1 MAWSAI
7 EKKKTIHWAAVS
19 YQTCLKPLGWGVRC
33 LRALQQQLKILPDT
47 CRLMFYSLNLSS
59 PLWVVMGWW
68 NKNTKNK
75 QTNPKVEFHWTRNIG
90 QPRHIKKEADSKSDI
105 RFWDRGAAKMWERQ
119 PTVLAGD
126 GISKMILRG
135 WGLGWIYAQILRILT
150 RPCYS
155 DKRVSDFQTKS
166 FPHPSLGFYFC
177 YDVSSWCVEVESSV
191 SMMSVKATET
201 KLKQVSSEGRGAP
214 LWCLKY
220 VMTDHLMPTHFQ
232 FVLWLWWKSKGSL
245 LTATEPPLLGFHHLR
260 SPVAEPPPHTHSQV
274 QHYIQV
280 KWQSIETRWQF
291 LLTLF
296 QFPGCGIEAH
306 FAAVSA
312 RLCTDGSCPWSE
324 VPHADLASD
333 AKMIGSP
340 LCLWSNK
347 SSTLV
352 SSRSPFVALT
362 LIPTVTFPKIKL
374 TVIIMAAPW
383 GEGSV
388 IKCGLWG

>member
-1 MAWSAI
+1 
-7 EKKKTIHWAAVS
+7 
-19 YQTCLKPLGWGVRC
+19 
-33 LRALQQQLKILPDT
+33 
-47 CRLMFYSLNLSS
+47 
-59 PLWVVMGWW
+59 
-68 NKNTKNK
+68 
-75 QTNPKVEFHWTRNIG
+75 
-90 QPRHIKKEADSKSDI
+90 
-105 RFWDRGAAKMWERQ
+105 MWERQ

-260 SPVAEPPPHTHSQV
+260 SPVAEPPHTLTSTALYSSQV
-274 QHYIQV
+274 TVYWNKMTIFVDPVPISRLWHWSSFCRCVGSSLHWRQLPL
-280 KWQSIETRWQF
+280 KWSTSRR
-291 LLTLF
+291 L
-296 QFPGCGIEAH
+296 GI
-306 FAAVSA
+306 
-312 RLCTDGSCPWSE
+312 RCKDDW
-324 VPHADLASD
+324 
-333 AKMIGSP
+333 
-340 LCLWSNK
+340 
-347 SSTLV
+347 
-352 SSRSPFVALT
+352 
-362 LIPTVTFPKIKL
+362 IPTV
-374 TVIIMAAPW
+374 
-383 GEGSV
+383 SV
-388 IKCGLWG
+388 V